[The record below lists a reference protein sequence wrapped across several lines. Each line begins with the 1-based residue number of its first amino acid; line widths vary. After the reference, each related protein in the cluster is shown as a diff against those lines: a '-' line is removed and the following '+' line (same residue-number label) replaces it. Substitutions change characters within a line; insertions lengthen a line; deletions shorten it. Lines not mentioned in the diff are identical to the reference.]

1 MIRLC
6 DIVTK
11 GQIKEAAFLLLTKNK
26 DNSLRDTF
34 AFANYSLYK
43 NAARPGNFDSFFG
56 AVLNLSCAMQCWST
70 GARVSAL
77 GSRLSWV
84 DAAITNES
92 AAVLIDLW
100 ATP

>member
-11 GQIKEAAFLLLTKNK
+11 GTNKEAAFSTVNKERIRTVRSGTLSLLRIILSIKT
-26 DNSLRDTF
+26 RR
-34 AFANYSLYK
+34 
-43 NAARPGNFDSFFG
+43 ARATDSFFG

-77 GSRLSWV
+77 GSRLPVSRCCKH
-84 DAAITNES
+84 E
-92 AAVLIDLW
+92 
-100 ATP
+100 